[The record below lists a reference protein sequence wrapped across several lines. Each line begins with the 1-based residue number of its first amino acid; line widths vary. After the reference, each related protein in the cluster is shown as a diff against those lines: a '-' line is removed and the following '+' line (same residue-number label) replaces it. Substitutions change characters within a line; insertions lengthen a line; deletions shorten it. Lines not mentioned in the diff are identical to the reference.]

1 MEETLTL
8 IRLGVPRE
16 LLVHLTSTNI
26 IESALSTSRKVARNV
41 KRWRTGDMRRRWC
54 AAGLLV
60 AQSKFRR
67 VKGHK
72 QMKRLIEIVD
82 RAVDVKQSLAKTA

>member
-41 KRWRTGDMRRRWC
+41 KRWRTGDMRRALGGC
-54 AAGLLV
+54 PDL
-60 AQSKFRR
+60 S
-67 VKGHK
+67 
-72 QMKRLIEIVD
+72 
-82 RAVDVKQSLAKTA
+82 

>member
-1 MEETLTL
+1 VTQATPPPLSNLFPYGFT
-8 IRLGVPRE
+8 
-16 LLVHLTSTNI
+16 H
-26 IESALSTSRKVARNV
+26 STSRKVARNV
-41 KRWRTGDMRRRWC
+41 KRWRNGDMRRRWC

-72 QMKRLIEIVD
+72 QMKRLIDILD
-82 RAVDVKQSLAKTA
+82 RAIDAKQSLTKTA